1 MTDERLPVDEADGG
15 NIGYHFDLARAG
27 DVVYML
33 IRASEYG
40 QRVDDHHTHMVLRA
54 QADMI
59 RKGLHVR
66 PDFPDFM
73 GDISEFH
80 KKYQLEYDGLPRSL
94 AEESMPGEDKT
105 LFDFRFGFMHEELQE
120 YAEVQEKLNE
130 KVQKGDDG
138 GVAKYLELQ
147 LDALID
153 LTYVVLGTAYLQ
165 FGPQRFNQGW
175 DRVHRANMRKVRA
188 ARGGDST
195 RGSTFDVVKPAG
207 WTPPDHSD
215 LVIEHAHI
223 TIESQPPT
231 GEPEF
236 MGTNQEV

>member
-1 MTDERLPVDEADGG
+1 MDDERLPVDEADGG

-33 IRASEYG
+33 MRASEYG
-40 QRVDDHHTHMVLRA
+40 KREDDHHTHMVLRA

-73 GDISEFH
+73 GDISQFH
-80 KKYQLEYDGLPRSL
+80 ERFQLQYDGLPRSL
-94 AEESMPGEDKT
+94 AEVSMPGETDT
-105 LFDFRFGFMHEELQE
+105 LFDFRYKFMLEELNEWHDEQE
-120 YAEVQEKLNE
+120 NLTE

-138 GVAKYLELQ
+138 GVVKYLELQ
-147 LDALID
+147 LDALVD

-165 FGPQRFNQGW
+165 FGPQKFNEAW
-175 DRVHRANMRKVRA
+175 NRVHRANMRKVRA

-207 WTPPDHSD
+207 WTAPDHSD
-215 LVIEHAHI
+215 LVLEHAHI
-223 TIESQPPT
+223 TIDPVVET
-231 GEPEF
+231 GGAGMEF
-236 MGTNQEV
+236 MGTNQ